1 MTIEE
6 RYLKSADR
14 GDFQYEVLDADDSTG
29 KILSESCKYKGKYV
43 GNIRNN
49 GDNFEIEINELPIS
63 KEYFLDYRM
72 SRRSA
77 RNLIE
82 RIIRNDYK

>member
-1 MTIEE
+1 M
-6 RYLKSADR
+6 
-14 GDFQYEVLDADDSTG
+14 
-29 KILSESCKYKGKYV
+29 YKGKYI
-43 GNIRNN
+43 GNIRND

-82 RIIRNDYK
+82 RIIRNDCK